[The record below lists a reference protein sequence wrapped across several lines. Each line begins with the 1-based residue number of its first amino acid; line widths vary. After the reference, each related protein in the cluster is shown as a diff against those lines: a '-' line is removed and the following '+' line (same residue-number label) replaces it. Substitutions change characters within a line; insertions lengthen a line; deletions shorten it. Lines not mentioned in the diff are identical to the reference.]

1 MVRLLPTLF
10 VGLLACSAD
19 PAPAKPAPTPT
30 PASVAPASVA
40 PASVAP
46 ASAAPASAASASVA
60 SKSSAQITPG
70 RVVAIGDLH
79 GDFQATR
86 KVLQLAGLT
95 NEQDAWIGGKTTLVQ
110 TGDVLDR
117 GDGEAQIFGLL
128 FDLRDQAQA
137 AGGRVV
143 LMNGNHEVMN
153 IQGDLRYVTPGAA
166 VAFGPDR
173 KAAFAPGSIWAK
185 RLAELPII
193 TQVGDTIFAHGGV
206 LPQHARYGVAKIN
219 AEAKAWM
226 RGDAAALPV
235 ALRGAD
241 SPIWTRLFSSGDV
254 TPHCA
259 TLAQTLDLLKA
270 KRLVVGHTVQRGG
283 PTSDCNG
290 QVWRI
295 DVGMSAHYG
304 GAPAALEIVGDQV
317 RILTAP

>member
-1 MVRLLPTLF
+1 MARLLPTLF
-10 VGLLACSAD
+10 VGLLGCTAQ
-19 PAPAKPAPTPT
+19 PAPAQSAPP
-30 PASVAPASVA
+30 SSAPASGA
-40 PASVAP
+40 PTGVTQT
-46 ASAAPASAASASVA
+46 V
-60 SKSSAQITPG
+60 PG

-86 KVLQLAGLT
+86 KVLQIAGLT
-95 NEQDAWIGGKTTLVQ
+95 DAQDAWIGGKTTLVQ

-128 FDLRDQAQA
+128 FALRDQAKA

-153 IQGDLRYVTPGAA
+153 VQGDLRYVTPGAA
-166 VAFGPDR
+166 AAFGPDR
-173 KAAFAPGSIWAK
+173 KAAFAPGSAWAK

-193 TQVGDTIFAHGGV
+193 AQVGDTVFAHGGV
-206 LPQHARYGVAKIN
+206 LPQHARYGIAQIN

-226 RGDAAALPV
+226 RGDVAALPV
-235 ALRGAD
+235 TLRGAE
-241 SPIWTRLFSSGDV
+241 SPIWTRLYSAGDAAANR
-254 TPHCA
+254 CA
-259 TLAQTLDLLKA
+259 TLAQALDLLKA

-290 QVWRI
+290 RVWRI

-304 GAPAALEIVGDQV
+304 GAPAALEIVGDTV
-317 RILTAP
+317 RILSAP